1 MTIATPVSPAIR
13 TLNDAHSDLTFAQ
26 WSHRLTDPA
35 LPARALGRYGE
46 AATCQW
52 LRERSWHIL
61 DVNWRTRY
69 GEIDIIALTPH
80 RTIVFVEVKTR
91 RTTRYGLPQEAVHPA
106 KQMNL
111 RRAATQWLTQQT
123 PKVPHIGIRFDVMA
137 VQVHCDEVHMH
148 HIPEAF

>member
-13 TLNDAHSDLTFAQ
+13 TLDDAHSDLTFAQ

-80 RTIVFVEVKTR
+80 RTIV
-91 RTTRYGLPQEAVHPA
+91 EAVHPA